1 MQSTGTNVF
10 KLLDCQFY
18 IYILFF
24 IKIKNNYRDKTIT
37 FISLVRDSNSASE
50 SDCLSNVRYKGE
62 CKMKMLINILST
74 HSFHV
79 VNISIIIWGCI
90 SPCKSNGA
98 GIRSVDLSH

>member
-1 MQSTGTNVF
+1 MQSTGANVF

-24 IKIKNNYRDKTIT
+24 MKKKHYIDKTIT
-37 FISLVRDSNSASE
+37 FISLFKDSNSASE
-50 SDCLSNVRYKGE
+50 SDCLSNVRYEGE
-62 CKMKMLINILST
+62 CKMMLINILPT

-79 VNISIIIWGCI
+79 VNISIISWGCI